1 MWLSCIKASLGKEMF
16 PLPPPRKKKSKIFFL
31 QLSIIIN
38 IFDEQHSPLLNK
50 CLSSKLSLWFWK
62 QRPPPALFLV
72 QISPQLM
79 HSILNFQNL
88 APHHPRPAAVLIRGL
103 PPTDRDFHLFPTN
116 ISELVVPSP
125 FWSQFWV
132 PLISSLSCFNS
143 LSFRG
148 FFACLFFLVH
158 FLQGLWVERAPG
170 GAWDNQKPL
179 VVREMQD

>member
-1 MWLSCIKASLGKEMF
+1 MVCLAQLYKSFIRERNV
-16 PLPPPRKKKSKIFFL
+16 PPAPSKKKKSKIFFL

-62 QRPPPALFLV
+62 QRPPPALFLI

-88 APHHPRPAAVLIRGL
+88 APHHSRPPAVLIRGL

-125 FWSQFWV
+125 F
-132 PLISSLSCFNS
+132 
-143 LSFRG
+143 
-148 FFACLFFLVH
+148 
-158 FLQGLWVERAPG
+158 
-170 GAWDNQKPL
+170 
-179 VVREMQD
+179 